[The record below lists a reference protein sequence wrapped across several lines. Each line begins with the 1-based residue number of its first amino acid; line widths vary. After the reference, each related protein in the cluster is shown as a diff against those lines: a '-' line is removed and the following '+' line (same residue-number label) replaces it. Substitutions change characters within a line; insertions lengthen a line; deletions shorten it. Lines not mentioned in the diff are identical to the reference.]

1 MLPSF
6 SQEAMRPQRGRDEV
20 DDLVP
25 WIHWVDEMLSWVII
39 EAIEAIEA
47 IGWLDKWFCEFA

>member
-6 SQEAMRPQRGRDEV
+6 SQAMRPQRGRDEV
-20 DDLVP
+20 DNLVP

-47 IGWLDKWFCEFA
+47 IGWLDKWLCEFT